1 MNRIYEKDRADI
13 FDKVIDRRGT
23 NSLKHDGMAER
34 GMPADVLPFW
44 VADMDFEAPPEA
56 VLAATRA
63 AAHGVY
69 GYSVAG
75 KGYYD
80 AAINWQKVRF
90 GWDVDRDWIITTPG
104 VVFMVASAVR
114 ALSEPGD
121 TIMIQNPVYAVF
133 APVLRA
139 NDRKV
144 VSSDLRLVGGRY
156 EIDFDDFEKVMVES
170 GAKIFLLC
178 HPHNPI
184 GRVWTREE
192 LKRMGEICVEH
203 GVMVISDEI
212 HEDFVYAGKQ
222 HIPFAAVDPLF
233 PPITVT
239 CTAPSKTFNLAG
251 LQASNAFVANPELRR
266 RINRALDACDI
277 GLNPIAIA
285 AAEAAYRYGAPWLEA
300 LKEYLMGNYA
310 LLRGALEK
318 GLPAVR
324 PMELEATYLA
334 WLDCSCL
341 GMAHIDM
348 VGAFAHKAKVWLND
362 GATFGANGVG
372 FMRMNLACP
381 RSTLNE
387 GIQRI
392 VEAFS

>member
-1 MNRIYEKDRADI
+1 MINDGKSI
-13 FDKVIDRRGT
+13 FDKVIDRRNT
-23 NSLKHDGMAER
+23 NSLKHEGMTER
-34 GMPADVLPFW
+34 GMPGDVLPFW

-69 GYSVAG
+69 GYSIAG
-75 KGYYD
+75 KGYYESV
-80 AAINWQKVRF
+80 INWQKDRF
-90 GWDVDRDWIITTPG
+90 GWEVDRDWIISTPG

-121 TIMIQNPVYAVF
+121 TVMIQNPVYAVF

-144 VSSDLRLVGGRY
+144 VSSDLQLVNGRY
-156 EIDFDDFEKVMVES
+156 EIDFEDFDRTLAES

-184 GRVWTREE
+184 GRVYSREE
-192 LKRMGEICVEH
+192 LKRMGQICLER
-203 GVMVISDEI
+203 GVLVISDEI
-212 HEDFVYAGKQ
+212 HEDFVYGGKQ
-222 HIPFAAVDPLF
+222 HIPFASVDPLF
-233 PPITVT
+233 PSITVT

-251 LQASNAFVANPELRR
+251 LQAANAFAANPEMRK
-266 RINRALDACDI
+266 RIHKALDACDI

-285 AAEAAYRYGAPWLEA
+285 AAEAAYRYGGSWLEE
-300 LKEYLMGNYA
+300 LKEYLLGNYSA
-310 LLRGALEK
+310 LCDAFAKE
-318 GLPAVR
+318 LPTVKVH
-324 PMELEATYLA
+324 PLEATYLA
-334 WLDCSCL
+334 WLDCADL
-341 GMAHIDM
+341 GLTHAELIR
-348 VGAFAHKAKVWLND
+348 AFADKARVWLND
-362 GATFGANGVG
+362 GATFGSNGTG

-387 GIQRI
+387 GIRRI
-392 VEAFS
+392 VEAFK